1 MKALAPHYR
10 GIPKAV
16 KIGNFYFEV
25 QVIDK
30 DHADAAGFLGST
42 CPSEQ
47 RVLVGAGQTP
57 QNLAD
62 TFIHEVMHGMCW
74 VREIGDRSEHKCEE
88 EDYVTHLAHAF
99 CQFWQDNPEAV
110 KWWARINSMVPA

>member
-1 MKALAPHYR
+1 MNGLAPHYR
-10 GIPKAV
+10 GIPKNV

-42 CPSEQ
+42 CPPEQ
-47 RVLVGAGQTP
+47 RILVGAGQTP

-74 VREIGDRSEHKCEE
+74 TREIGDRSEHKIGE
-88 EDYVTHLAHAF
+88 EDYVTHLAHAV

-110 KWWARINSMVPA
+110 KWWARVNAMEPA